1 MNLLR
6 LLFLGPLSILCLKST
21 AQVDDLMRDKN
32 ITWIAESYNDFLT
45 DASAEEKIGK
55 RLSVAKMLKFYNPTE
70 SDMPEAFVL
79 QNYIL
84 ELAKAEKLTI
94 YKDDRCTQEV
104 SYSSVISWIDSFRFI
119 EPTTY
124 YVNRCRLGANF
135 IAEEDILF
143 FRAHQILYYDSS
155 KVQFSLRTLAV
166 APMKQIRNDTG
177 AFMYWI
183 PIFWLKVS
191 DLKEKR
197 VLSDESITWAKGMT
211 LVNGV
216 ALKADSV
223 KILKQMSDS
232 IPIAPLFQAVLT
244 KPNIPFYRPDSLPL
258 WVKYTFAETQKLFIR
273 RDTACSGIDPDPNQ
287 TKLTIINSDIHST
300 DIVGL
305 RLIQNWYWDD
315 RKKRLEIYLVA
326 TAPLKNINNEAG
338 EFLFK
343 MPIFYRRTDD

>member
-1 MNLLR
+1 MNVLR
-6 LLFLGPLSILCLKST
+6 LLFLGPLSILCLQST
-21 AQVDDLMRDKN
+21 AQVDDLVRDRN

-124 YVNRCRLGANF
+124 DNRCRLGASF

-143 FRAHQILYYDSS
+143 FRAHQILYYDSK
-155 KVQFSLRTLAV
+155 KVQFGLRTLAI

-183 PIFWLKVS
+183 PIFWIKVS

-211 LVNGV
+211 LINGV

-232 IPIAPLFQAVLT
+232 VPIAPLFQAVLT
-244 KPNIPFYRPDSLPL
+244 KPNIPFYRTDSMPIR
-258 WVKYTFAETQKLFIR
+258 VKYSLIERQKLFIN
-273 RDTACSGIDPDPNQ
+273 RDTITCSGAEPLPKPLIFN
-287 TKLTIINSDIHST
+287 NDIHPM

-305 RLIQNWYWDD
+305 QLIQNWYWDD
-315 RKKRLEIYLVA
+315 KKKRLEIYLVA
-326 TAPLKNINNEAG
+326 TAPLKNVNNEAG

-343 MPIFYRRTDD
+343 MPIFYRLNAD